1 MLIDIQFGSIFHHNM
16 KRTYALTSGVLS
28 ALLVGAIAGE
38 SIAQRRQNSQFAP
51 FSEVG
56 FGVGTSSYYGDM
68 AGYRYAPKAT
78 FILLRWNAGLNYT
91 RHFTPRVAARAGFT
105 WARITGDDYTFN
117 KGSNGSAVQ
126 YVRNLHF
133 RNDLKEFALTGIYKF
148 RPDGRN
154 SNQRA
159 QFSPYVFLGLALVA
173 HSPEARTPVG
183 YVDPNTPDQDSGRKW
198 VKLQPLGTEGQG
210 QPGYAKPYSLVTMAI
225 PVGFGV
231 RFKYNDDWTLA
242 AEVGYRYTFSDY
254 LDDAGGPYAA
264 AGVLSGLSA
273 TMADRR
279 LEQFAA
285 RKNKDRNPQFTD
297 YTTSD
302 ANALTTPA
310 RGAKGILSDGYML
323 TQVQL
328 IYTIPGKIKCPP
340 IR

>member
-1 MLIDIQFGSIFHHNM
+1 M
-16 KRTYALTSGVLS
+16 KRTYALVSSVLS
-28 ALLVGAIAGE
+28 VLLVGTIAGE
-38 SIAQRRQNSQFAP
+38 SIAQRRQNTQFSP

-56 FGVGTSSYYGDM
+56 FGAGTSSYYGDL
-68 AGYRYAPKAT
+68 AGYRTAPKAT

-91 RHFTPRVAARAGFT
+91 RHFTPHVAARAGFT

-117 KGSNGSAVQ
+117 KGKSGNAVQ

-133 RNDLKEFALTGIYKF
+133 RNDLKEFALTGLYKF
-148 RPDGRN
+148 RADGRT
-154 SNQRA
+154 SNKRA
-159 QFSPYVFLGLALVA
+159 QFSPYVFLGIALVA
-173 HSPEARTPVG
+173 HSPEARTPFI
-183 YVDPNTPDQDSGRKW
+183 YDDPNTPETDEGRKW

-231 RFKYNDDWTLA
+231 RYKYSDDFTVA
-242 AEVGYRYTFSDY
+242 AEVGYRYAFSDY

-264 AGVLSGLSA
+264 SGVLSGLAA

-279 LEQFAA
+279 DELTPTAERIAA
-285 RKNKDRNPQFTD
+285 RKSKDREPQFAN
-297 YTTSD
+297 YVSSNP
-302 ANALTTPA
+302 NALTTPS
-310 RGAKGILSDGYML
+310 RGANGILSDGYLL
-323 TQVQL
+323 TQIQV

>member
-1 MLIDIQFGSIFHHNM
+1 M
-16 KRTYALTSGVLS
+16 KRTYALVSGVLS
-28 ALLVGAIAGE
+28 VLLMGTIAGE
-38 SIAQRRQNSQFAP
+38 SIAQRRQNTQFSP

-56 FGVGTSSYYGDM
+56 FGIGTSSYYGDL
-68 AGYRYAPKAT
+68 AGYRTAPKAT

-91 RHFTPRVAARAGFT
+91 RHFTPHVAARAGFT

-117 KGSNGSAVQ
+117 KGKSGNAVQ

-148 RPDGRN
+148 RADGRT
-154 SNQRA
+154 SNKRA
-159 QFSPYVFLGLALVA
+159 QFSPYVFLGIALVA
-173 HSPEARTPVG
+173 HSPEARTPVD
-183 YVDPNTPDQDSGRKW
+183 YLDPNKPGDSEASRRW
-198 VKLQPLGTEGQG
+198 TKLQPLGTEGQG

-231 RFKYNDDWTLA
+231 RYKYSDDFTVA
-242 AEVGYRYTFSDY
+242 AEIGYRYAFSDY

-264 AGVLSGLSA
+264 SGVLSGLAA

-279 LEQFAA
+279 EELIAA
-285 RKNKDRNPQFTD
+285 RKNKEREPQF
-297 YTTSD
+297 
-302 ANALTTPA
+302 ANYVSSNPDVLTTLA
-310 RGAKGILSDGYML
+310 RGANGVLSDGYLL
-323 TQVQL
+323 TQIQV

>member
-1 MLIDIQFGSIFHHNM
+1 MSAISSDRFYPQNM
-16 KRTYALTSGVLS
+16 KRIHALTSGVLS
-28 ALLVGAIAGE
+28 ALLVGTIAGE
-38 SIAQRRQNSQFAP
+38 SIAQRRQNTQFLP

-56 FGVGTSSYYGDM
+56 FGVGTSSYYGDL

-91 RHFTPRVAARAGFT
+91 RHFTPHLAARAGFT

-117 KGSNGSAVQ
+117 KGNDNTVQ

-148 RPDGRN
+148 RPDGRT
-154 SNQRA
+154 SNKRA
-159 QFSPYVFLGLALVA
+159 QFSPYVFLGIALVA
-173 HSPEARTPVG
+173 HSPEARIPLG
-183 YVDPNTPDQDSGRKW
+183 IIDGNTSPEPDSSRRW

-210 QPGYAKPYSLVTMAI
+210 QPGYKKLYSLVTLAI

-231 RFKYNDDWTLA
+231 RYKYSDDFTIA
-242 AEVGYRYTFSDY
+242 AEVGYRYAFSDY

-264 AGVLSGLSA
+264 PGTLTGLSA
-273 TMADRR
+273 VMADRR
-279 LEQFAA
+279 LEPIAA
-285 RKNKDRNPQFTD
+285 RKNKDREPKFSQYQTSNPTAFD
-297 YTTSD
+297 ATT
-302 ANALTTPA
+302 A
-310 RGAKGILSDGYML
+310 RGAKGMLSDGYLL

>member
-1 MLIDIQFGSIFHHNM
+1 M
-16 KRTYALTSGVLS
+16 KRIHALTSGVLS
-28 ALLVGAIAGE
+28 ALLVGTIAGE
-38 SIAQRRQNSQFAP
+38 SIAQRRQNPQFSP

-56 FGVGTSSYYGDM
+56 FGVGTSSYYGDL

-91 RHFTPRVAARAGFT
+91 RHFTPHFAARAGFT

-117 KGSNGSAVQ
+117 KGNDNTIQ

-133 RNDLKEFALTGIYKF
+133 RNDLKEFALTGMYKF
-148 RPDGRN
+148 RPDGRT
-154 SNQRA
+154 SNKRA

-173 HSPEARTPVG
+173 HSPEARTPVD
-183 YVDPNTPDQDSGRKW
+183 YLDPNTLDGDSGRKW

-231 RFKYNDDWTLA
+231 RYKYSDDFTIA
-242 AEVGYRYTFSDY
+242 AEVGYRYAFSDY

-264 AGVLSGLSA
+264 PGTLTGLA
-273 TMADRR
+273 AVMADRR
-279 LEQFAA
+279 GASTADQTNDPAWIEPFTA
-285 RKNKDRNPQFTD
+285 RKNKDRESQLNKIRTSNPAAFT
-297 YTTSD
+297 S
-302 ANALTTPA
+302 PA
-310 RGAKGILSDGYML
+310 RGAKGMLSDGYLL